1 MSEQRTPDETH
12 QCGCDSSLGI
22 DALRDLVAG
31 GLGQWEASVALW
43 GPVAARE
50 VAV

>member
-12 QCGCDSSLGI
+12 QCGCDDVQA

-31 GLGQWEASVALW
+31 GLGQWEASVRLW
-43 GPVAARE
+43 GAA
-50 VAV
+50 